1 MKDVSK
7 FEGDPHIKLSNE
19 KVLDNIKIQLELEL
33 STSIFKNVHQKA
45 IEENEKSFNA
55 NFNSFKYEK
64 AFRAKKVQ
72 SQEIADSCGYYKE
85 SQPMDRSFEK
95 HSQRPHQW
103 ISPKVI

>member
-1 MKDVSK
+1 MMKDVSK
-7 FEGDPHIKLSNE
+7 LERDPHTKLSNE
-19 KVLDNIKIQLELEL
+19 KVVDNIKIQLELEL

-72 SQEIADSCGYYKE
+72 SQEIADSCGYYK
-85 SQPMDRSFEK
+85 DYYY
-95 HSQRPHQW
+95 HLNQW
-103 ISPKVI
+103 IAHLRNIHKDLTNVI